1 MKRFMIG
8 SRWVGSGER
17 CFLIAEAGSNHN
29 GSLEQAK
36 CLIDVA
42 AEAKADAVKF
52 QLFRAAK
59 LYSRHA
65 GTSDYLKRDRPIYEM
80 IADMELPY
88 EWLPL
93 LSDYCRTRGVI
104 FLSSAFD
111 EDSADQL
118 EPFLPAYKIASYE
131 LTHLPLVEHIARKR
145 KPIILSTG
153 TATFEEVRETVA
165 AIRAAGN
172 DQVALLQC
180 TASYPAPAESLN
192 LRVLQTLART
202 FEVPVGLSDH
212 SRDPLVG
219 PLGAVALG
227 ASIIEKHVTL
237 DNDSPGPDHRFA
249 IEPDELRLMVTNI
262 RELERALGHGEKV
275 VHPVEQELRRFA
287 RRSIF
292 AIRPIQ
298 AGERLDRDSIAV
310 LRCGT
315 LGYGLHPREF
325 PALLGRR
332 TVRALDEGELLGAGD
347 VR

>member
-1 MKRFMIG
+1 MTRFRIG
-8 SRWVGSGER
+8 PQWVGSGER

-36 CLIDVA
+36 RLIDVA
-42 AEAKADAVKF
+42 AEAKVDAVKF

-59 LYSRHA
+59 LYPRQA
-65 GTSDYLKRDRPIYEM
+65 GRTDYLKLDRPIYDI
-80 IADMELPY
+80 IAEMELPY
-88 EWLPL
+88 EWLPV
-93 LSDYCRTRGVI
+93 LSDYCQTRGVI

-111 EDSADQL
+111 EDSADRL
-118 EPFLPAYKIASYE
+118 EPFLAAYKIASYE
-131 LTHLPLVEHIARKR
+131 LTHLPLIEHIARKR

-180 TASYPAPAESLN
+180 TASYPAPTASLN
-192 LRVLQTLART
+192 LRVLQTLARE

-227 ASIIEKHVTL
+227 ASIIEKHFTL
-237 DNDSPGPDHRFA
+237 DNDFAGPDHRFA
-249 IEPDELRLMVTNI
+249 IEPEELRLMVANI
-262 RELERALGHGEKV
+262 RELELALGHGQKV
-275 VHPVEQELRRFA
+275 VHPAEEALRRFA

-292 AIRPIQ
+292 TVRPIQ
-298 AGERLDRDSIAV
+298 AGERLDRSNIAV

-315 LGYGLHPREF
+315 LGYGLAPRAF

-332 TVRALDEGELLGAGD
+332 TVRALDEGTLLGAED
-347 VR
+347 VC